1 MKRLARQLIL
11 PLILLCSITSHA
23 QTNPGATWTYNE
35 TPEKDGWDREKARA
49 FSNYLIDS
57 SYITGLVVAHK
68 GQIVFDYGDIE
79 ENSYIAS
86 CRKSVLAMLYG
97 RYVEAG
103 EIDLSKTLTD
113 LQIDDVTPLLP
124 KEKEATVQD
133 LISARSG
140 IYLKASNGGDF
151 IEYAPERGS
160 KQPGSYWLYNNWDF
174 NCAGYIFE
182 QETGKNIYDEVE
194 SQLAIPLQMQDW
206 SRALQRKSGDL
217 EQSKFPAYHMW
228 FSTRDLARIGQLML
242 QEGRWN
248 DQQVIS
254 KNWIQE
260 MLKQRTTS
268 NELNT
273 NVPLYRGSGVDF
285 GYGYMWWL
293 WENTTDDRLKNAYS
307 AMGAWGQSITVYPEI
322 DVVVAYKTK
331 SAYRRANSR
340 QVRLDVLKK
349 AVEMYEPE

>member
-1 MKRLARQLIL
+1 MKKLTRQFIL
-11 PLILLCSITSHA
+11 PLFLLFSSIGLA
-23 QTNPGATWTYNE
+23 QNNPGESWSYHDNPLEAGWNM
-35 TPEKDGWDREKARA
+35 EKSRA
-49 FSNYLIDS
+49 FYQYLIDS
-57 SYITGLVVAHK
+57 SHITGLVIVHK

-97 RYVEAG
+97 RYVEEG
-103 EIDLSKTLTD
+103 QIDLNKTLED
-113 LQIDDVTPLLP
+113 LKIDDVTPLLP
-124 KEKEATVQD
+124 QEKKATVQD

-151 IEYAPERGS
+151 IEHAPERGS
-160 KQPGSYWLYNNWDF
+160 KIPGTYWLYNNWDF

-182 QETGKNIYDEVE
+182 QETGHNIYDEVE
-194 SQLAIPLQMQDW
+194 TQLAVPLQMQDW
-206 SRALQRKSGDL
+206 SRALQRKSGNL
-217 EQSKFPAYHMW
+217 TQSKFPAYHMW

-242 QEGRWN
+242 QKGKWN
-248 DQQVIS
+248 DEQIIS
-254 KNWIQE
+254 ESWVRE
-260 MLKQRTTS
+260 MIRQRTTS
-268 NELNT
+268 EELNT
-273 NVPLYRGSGVDF
+273 NVPIYRGSGVDF

-293 WENTTDDRLKNAYS
+293 WENTADKRLKNAYS

-340 QVRLDVLKK
+340 DVRLQVLIK
-349 AVEMYEPE
+349 AVEMYEGE